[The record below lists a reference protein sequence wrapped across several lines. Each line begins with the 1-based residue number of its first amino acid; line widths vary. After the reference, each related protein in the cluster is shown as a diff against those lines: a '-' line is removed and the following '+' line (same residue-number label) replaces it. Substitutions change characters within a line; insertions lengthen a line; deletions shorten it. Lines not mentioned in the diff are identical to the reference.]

1 MFNGLIILV
10 FVTGY
15 LAITLEHKTGVNKA
29 ASALLVAVLCWALN
43 FMRVFPHD
51 EAVMLHMNEHL
62 ADIAQVMV
70 FLLGA
75 MTIVELVDSHKGF
88 NIITDFIRTDS
99 KRVLLWLISLATF
112 FISAVLDNLTTSI
125 IMVTL
130 LRRFLDDPKERMIF
144 AGMIIIAANAGGAW
158 TPIGDVTT
166 TMLWIGGRVT
176 SGKIMTQLLLP
187 SLISMVVPLVLLS
200 FSVKGGLPAT
210 TRQPGNNSM
219 AYGAKRVFS
228 MGVGALI
235 LVPVLRAFTGL
246 PPYMG
251 IMLGLG
257 LMWVFTDLI
266 HQERHFLRVPHILTR
281 VDISSVL
288 FFLGILLAVA
298 ALQAAGILDSLTLWM
313 DQYIGSK
320 EIIVSTMGVVS
331 SIIDNVPL
339 TAALMGMYDLSRY
352 PVDSKLWEMAAYCVG
367 TGGSMLII
375 GSAAGVVVMGME
387 KIGFGWYLK
396 RISFPALMGYLA
408 GIFVFLIFY
417 R

>member
-1 MFNGLIILV
+1 MFHGLIV
-10 FVTGY
+10 FIFTAGY
-15 LAITLEHKTGVNKA
+15 AAITLEHKTGVNKA
-29 ASALLVAVLCWALN
+29 AAALLIAVMCWALN
-43 FMRVFPHD
+43 FMRAFPHD
-51 EAVMLHMNEHL
+51 EAVMLQMNEHL
-62 ADIAQVMV
+62 ADIAQIMV

-99 KRVLLWLISLATF
+99 KRVLLWLISFATF
-112 FISAVLDNLTTSI
+112 FISSVLDNLTTSI

-130 LRRFLDDPKERMIF
+130 LRRFLDDPKERMVF

-176 SGKIMTQLLLP
+176 SGKIMTQLFLP
-187 SLISMVVPLVLLS
+187 SLVSLMVPLTVFS
-200 FSVKGGLPAT
+200 FSVKGSLSGAART
-210 TRQPGNNSM
+210 SEETSM
-219 AYGAKRVFS
+219 AHGAKRVFS

-235 LVPVLRAFTGL
+235 LVPVLRASTGL

-257 LMWVFTDLI
+257 LMWVVTDLI
-266 HQERHFLRVPHILTR
+266 HQKRHFLRVPHILTR
-281 VDISSVL
+281 VDVSSVL

-298 ALQAAGILDSLTLWM
+298 ALQTAGILNSLTLWM
-313 DQYIGSK
+313 DKYISSK
-320 EIIVSTMGVVS
+320 EMIVSAMGVAS
-331 SIIDNVPL
+331 AIIDNVPL

-352 PVDSKLWEMAAYCVG
+352 PIDSKLWEMAAYCVG

-387 KIGFGWYLK
+387 KISFSWYLK
-396 RISFPALMGYLA
+396 KISLPAVVGYLA
-408 GIFVFLIFY
+408 GVGTFLMLY

>member
-1 MFNGLIILV
+1 
-10 FVTGY
+10 
-15 LAITLEHKTGVNKA
+15 
-29 ASALLVAVLCWALN
+29 
-43 FMRVFPHD
+43 
-51 EAVMLHMNEHL
+51 
-62 ADIAQVMV
+62 
-70 FLLGA
+70 
-75 MTIVELVDSHKGF
+75 
-88 NIITDFIRTDS
+88 
-99 KRVLLWLISLATF
+99 
-112 FISAVLDNLTTSI
+112 
-125 IMVTL
+125 
-130 LRRFLDDPKERMIF
+130 
-144 AGMIIIAANAGGAW
+144 
-158 TPIGDVTT
+158 
-166 TMLWIGGRVT
+166 
-176 SGKIMTQLLLP
+176 
-187 SLISMVVPLVLLS
+187 
-200 FSVKGGLPAT
+200 
-210 TRQPGNNSM
+210 
-219 AYGAKRVFS
+219 

>member
-88 NIITDFIRTDS
+88 NIITNFIRTDS
-99 KRVLLWLISLATF
+99 KRVLLWLISFATF
-112 FISAVLDNLTTSI
+112 FISSVLDNLTTSI

-130 LRRFLDDPKERMIF
+130 LRRFLDDQKERIIF

-176 SGKIMTQLLLP
+176 SGKIITQLLLP

-210 TRQPGNNSM
+210 TRQQETIPW
-219 AYGAKRVFS
+219 
-228 MGVGALI
+228 
-235 LVPVLRAFTGL
+235 
-246 PPYMG
+246 
-251 IMLGLG
+251 
-257 LMWVFTDLI
+257 LM
-266 HQERHFLRVPHILTR
+266 
-281 VDISSVL
+281 
-288 FFLGILLAVA
+288 
-298 ALQAAGILDSLTLWM
+298 
-313 DQYIGSK
+313 
-320 EIIVSTMGVVS
+320 
-331 SIIDNVPL
+331 
-339 TAALMGMYDLSRY
+339 
-352 PVDSKLWEMAAYCVG
+352 
-367 TGGSMLII
+367 
-375 GSAAGVVVMGME
+375 
-387 KIGFGWYLK
+387 
-396 RISFPALMGYLA
+396 
-408 GIFVFLIFY
+408 
-417 R
+417 